1 MVKSNSYYCSN
12 STSRKPRIAD
22 NDNCASLPYLHPG
35 LKSELPQLKT
45 VFNRHDNAGCY
56 HYGAAIVGAGFTG
69 CSSGIFKVW
78 FLGNNVYEKYAF
90 TFIQHSRSTFWLIS
104 TKAYNPEVSKYHLLL
119 GRFHKNDP
127 SYKMGRVSFC
137 SGTNRPLAPSARAQD
152 IRVCCVKWVSV
163 PNQSTGHMA
172 AWDMVS
178 KGICIRSY

>member
-1 MVKSNSYYCSN
+1 MVKSNSYYWSN
-12 STSRKPRIAD
+12 STGRKPRIAD
-22 NDNCASLPYLHPG
+22 DDSCASLPNLHPR
-35 LKSELPQLKT
+35 LKSQLPQLKT

-56 HYGAAIVGAGFTG
+56 HYGATIVGAGFTG
-69 CSSGIFKVW
+69 SSSGIFKVW
-78 FLGNNVYEKYAF
+78 CLGNNVYEKYAF

-104 TKAYNPEVSKYHLLL
+104 TEAYNREVSKYHLLL
-119 GRFHKNDP
+119 GRFHGNDP

-172 AWDMVS
+172 AWDTVS